1 MTLEPHVVETLK
13 SVSTATL
20 TTVLLKKGLR
30 NIWLRGTKPL
40 KPGRDGLSA
49 RPLRCASFLPGKT
62 SPRLRAGRRQS
73 PRGRRS
79 K

>member
-30 NIWLRGTKPL
+30 NIWLRGTNH
-40 KPGRDGLSA
+40 
-49 RPLRCASFLPGKT
+49 
-62 SPRLRAGRRQS
+62 
-73 PRGRRS
+73 
-79 K
+79 